1 MHSQF
6 GLQKQSMLLRPTSST
21 SVLVFADQASR
32 GGKSLGRTASPQCKD
47 AMMTVCNN
55 RSRTSL
61 SKNRHQQGLT
71 TVAAVKQTSGSTK
84 TADYFSS
91 DDRPVIL
98 FDGVC
103 NLCNGAV
110 NFLLDWDKKGQ
121 YRLAALQSKA
131 GSDLLQQAGRKPGD
145 LSSVVLVEPG
155 HAYVKSEAVL
165 RIGRRLNTPFYVL
178 GSIGLPVPSFI
189 RDAAYDLVAKTR
201 YKVFGKT
208 ESCRMCD
215 PSFRERF
222 IES

>member
-1 MHSQF
+1 
-6 GLQKQSMLLRPTSST
+6 
-21 SVLVFADQASR
+21 
-32 GGKSLGRTASPQCKD
+32 
-47 AMMTVCNN
+47 MMTVCNN

-131 GSDLLQQAGRKPGD
+131 GSDLLQQAGRKPG
-145 LSSVVLVEPG
+145 
-155 HAYVKSEAVL
+155 
-165 RIGRRLNTPFYVL
+165 RRLNTPFYVL

>member
-1 MHSQF
+1 MTSSTTLLSNRQA
-6 GLQKQSMLLRPTSST
+6 LLRPAFHRNENAFRAQNSGIVQAPPRCQARLATDRSA
-21 SVLVFADQASR
+21 FAHSHSR
-32 GGKSLGRTASPQCKD
+32 SGCRRGPEP
-47 AMMTVCNN
+47 
-55 RSRTSL
+55 
-61 SKNRHQQGLT
+61 
-71 TVAAVKQTSGSTK
+71 VAAVKKAPASPS
-84 TADYFSS
+84 ADYFKT

-131 GSDLLQQAGRKPGD
+131 GSELLKQAGREPGD

-155 HAYVKSEAVL
+155 HAYAKSEAVL

-178 GSIGLPVPSFI
+178 GSLGLPIPSFL
-189 RDAAYDLVAKTR
+189 RDAAYDLVATTR
-201 YKVFGKT
+201 YQVFGKT

-215 PSFRERF
+215 PTFRERF
-222 IES
+222 IDT